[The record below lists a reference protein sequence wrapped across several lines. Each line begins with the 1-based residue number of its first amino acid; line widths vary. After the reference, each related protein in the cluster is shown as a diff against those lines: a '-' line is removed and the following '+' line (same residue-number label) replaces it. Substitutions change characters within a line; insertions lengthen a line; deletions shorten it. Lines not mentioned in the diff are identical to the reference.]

1 MLQTVEKLDARRDS
15 HRSQSALA
23 EIKSKLRDP
32 KTAAIASI
40 ILEHVTVPIRR
51 ALVVGCGS
59 GVEAAVL
66 ASELQA
72 KVVGIDLDGSFD
84 DVAAGRVDLRR
95 GDATSLDFDDGEFDF
110 VFSYHVL
117 EHIPEYGKALTE
129 MARVLS
135 PGGTYCVGTPNRLR
149 LIGYLGGKGATWRE
163 KIAWN
168 VADWNAQLH
177 GRFRNEFGAHA
188 GFSADELKAALK
200 QAFARADDITLPYYL
215 RLYRDRA
222 RAVSLLE
229 KSGLGRLLF
238 PSVYFMGR
246 K

>member
-1 MLQTVEKLDARRDS
+1 M
-15 HRSQSALA
+15 SQ
-23 EIKSKLRDP
+23 LRDR
-32 KTAAIASI
+32 KTEAIACVVRERAI
-40 ILEHVTVPIRR
+40 APVKR

-66 ASELQA
+66 AAELQA
-72 KVVGIDLDGSFD
+72 DVVGVDLEDAFD
-84 DVAAGRVDLRR
+84 SAAAAEVDLRQ
-95 GDATSLDFDDGEFDF
+95 GDATCLDFSDGAFDF
-110 VFSYHVL
+110 VFSYHAL
-117 EHIPEYGKALTE
+117 EHIPAYGKALEE